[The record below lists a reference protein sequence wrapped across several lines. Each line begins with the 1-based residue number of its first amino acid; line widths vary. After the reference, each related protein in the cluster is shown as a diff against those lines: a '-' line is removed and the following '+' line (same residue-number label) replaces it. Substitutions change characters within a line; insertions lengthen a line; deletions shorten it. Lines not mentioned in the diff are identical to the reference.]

1 MSVDLPIC
9 GMKQHIAA
17 LGKSAEK
24 TRRREENQMKKLVAI
39 LLTVLVAFS
48 MFACKK
54 AATDTTAAGDKKVYN
69 VVSLVNGNLGDKSF
83 FDSAESGLKA
93 LQDAG
98 RITYKTIEM
107 GGTDQDQPKWLET
120 LYEVAKSGEYDLIIC
135 GTYQMP
141 DNVKEVA
148 TAYPDQKFLIYDDTT
163 YVGENDNVVNISYKQ
178 NDMGYLIGVFAAS
191 MTSETSVANINA
203 DKVVGFVGGVD
214 SPVINDF
221 LYGFLEGVKATD
233 PEVKVDTR
241 YVNSYVD
248 TATAKEMGLSMINDN
263 KADIIWGV
271 AGLSG
276 NGAAEA
282 ALESGKA
289 WFIGV
294 DSDQELT
301 LSADLAAIT
310 LTSGLKNVG
319 NSIVWIFDEWDAG
332 RTYWGKLVNL
342 GLTEGGVG
350 IVTDKNFAA
359 LAPQAVQDKVLAA
372 EAAIKDGTIV
382 VPSAI
387 GDDTNGVITLRDSMQ
402 P

>member
-1 MSVDLPIC
+1 
-9 GMKQHIAA
+9 
-17 LGKSAEK
+17 
-24 TRRREENQMKKLVAI
+24 MKKIVTILLVA
-39 LLTVLVAFS
+39 LLVFGAV
-48 MFACKK
+48 ACKPAAD
-54 AATDTTAAGDKKVYN
+54 AATAGTDGKKVYN

-83 FDSAESGLKA
+83 FDSAESGLKI

-107 GGTDQDQPKWLET
+107 GGTDADQPKWLDT
-120 LYEVAKSGEYDLIIC
+120 LYEVAKSGEYDLIIV
-135 GTYQMP
+135 GTWQMP
-141 DNVKEVA
+141 GYLEEVA
-148 TAYPDQKFLIYDDTT
+148 AEYPDQLFLIYDYADVIGT
-163 YVGENDNVVNISYKQ
+163 NNNVVSISYKQ
-178 NDMGYLIGVFAAS
+178 NDMGYLIGVFAAA
-191 MTSETSVANINA
+191 MTSETSVKNINA
-203 DKVVGFVGGVD
+203 DKVVGFVGGED

-221 LYGFLEGVKATD
+221 LYGFIEGAKATD

-241 YVNSYVD
+241 YVASYVD

-263 KADIIWGV
+263 KADILWGV

-282 ALESGKA
+282 ALETQKA

-294 DSDQELT
+294 DSDQEAT
-301 LSADLAAIT
+301 FNADLAAIT

-332 RTYWGKLVNL
+332 RTYWGKAVTL

-350 IVTDKNFAA
+350 IVTDKNFATV
-359 LAPQAVQDKVLAA
+359 APKAVQDKVLAA
-372 EAAIKDGTIV
+372 EVAIKDGSIV

-387 GDDTNGVITLRDSMQ
+387 GDDTNAVVALRDSMQ

>member
-1 MSVDLPIC
+1 
-9 GMKQHIAA
+9 
-17 LGKSAEK
+17 
-24 TRRREENQMKKLVAI
+24 MKKLIAI
-39 LLTVLVAFS
+39 MLTVLMALS
-48 MFACKK
+48 MAAC
-54 AATDTTAAGDKKVYN
+54 AQTAAPAAPAAEPAAAAKVYN

-93 LQDAG
+93 LADAG

-107 GGTDQDQPKWLET
+107 GGTDEDQPKWLET
-120 LYEVAKSGEYDLIIC
+120 LYEVAESGEYDLIVC

-141 DNVKEVA
+141 DYLKEVA
-148 TAYPDQKFLIYDDTT
+148 TAYPDQLFLIYDDDT
-163 YVGENDNVVNISYKQ
+163 YAGENKNVVNITYKQ
-178 NDMGYLIGVFAAS
+178 NDMGYLIGAFAAG
-191 MTSETSVANINA
+191 MTGDTSVNNINA
-203 DKVVGFVGGVD
+203 EKVIGFVGGVD

-221 LYGFLEGVKATD
+221 LYGFLEGAKATD

-248 TATAKEMGLSMINDN
+248 TATAKEMGLSMINDKN
-263 KADIIWGV
+263 CDIIWGV

-282 ALESGKA
+282 ALETGKA

-301 LSADLAAIT
+301 FSPELAAIT
-310 LTSGLKNVG
+310 LTSGLKNIG

-332 RTYWGKLVNL
+332 RTYWGSKVLL
-342 GLTEGGVG
+342 GISEGGVG
-350 IVTDKNFAA
+350 IVTDKNFTKV
-359 LAPQAVQDKVLAA
+359 APKGVQDAVTAA
-372 EAAIKDGTIV
+372 QEAIVKGEIV
-382 VPSAI
+382 VPTAI
-387 GDDTNGVITLRDSMQ
+387 GDESNAVVALRDSMQ

>member
-1 MSVDLPIC
+1 
-9 GMKQHIAA
+9 
-17 LGKSAEK
+17 
-24 TRRREENQMKKLVAI
+24 MKKFLLV
-39 LLTVLVAFS
+39 LLIVIMALS
-48 MFACKK
+48 FAGC
-54 AATDTTAAGDKKVYN
+54 AQDTDMADETEEPSDGEKVYN

-83 FDSAESGLKA
+83 FDSAESGLKE
-93 LQDAG
+93 LDEAG

-120 LYEVAKSGEYDLIIC
+120 LNEVSSSGEYDLIIV

-141 DNVKEVA
+141 DYLKEAA
-148 TAYPDQKFLIYDDTT
+148 TAYPDQKYLIYDDNT
-163 YVGENDNVVNISYKQ
+163 YVGENDNVANITYKQ
-178 NDMGYLIGVFAAS
+178 NDMGYLVGVFAGS
-191 MTSETSVANINA
+191 MTTQSDVDKINPES
-203 DKVVGFVGGVD
+203 VVGFVGGID

-221 LYGFLEGVKATD
+221 LYGFLLGAQAANPD
-233 PEVKVDTR
+233 IMVDTR

-263 KADIIWGV
+263 MADILWGV

-301 LSADLAAIT
+301 LPEAQAAIT

-319 NSIVWIFDEWDAG
+319 QSIVWFFDEWDAG
-332 RTYWGKLVNL
+332 RTYFGQEVRL
-342 GLTEGGVG
+342 GISEGGVG

-359 LAPQAVQDKVLAA
+359 IAPQSVQDAVFTAQDQIVSG
-372 EAAIKDGTIV
+372 EIV
-382 VPSAI
+382 VPTAI
-387 GDDTNGVITLRDSMQ
+387 GDETNAVVELRDSLQ